1 MPATAGWKL
10 IFTMAALTRAC
21 SLQPLPVQPRSSVPL
36 PFAALQA
43 PEVYMA
49 LGVLASSPAPPR
61 PALHGRNWRLRRAA
75 ALSAVAEEG

>member
-36 PFAALQA
+36 PFPALQA

-61 PALHGRNWRLRRAA
+61 PPWKELAPAPSR
-75 ALSAVAEEG
+75 SAQRCS